1 MTQEKHVLSVA
12 LRTTMGK
19 ANKRLLKEG
28 LLPGNISGHNLA
40 PQAVQ
45 VEAAAFDALRRNRA
59 ATGVIQLTMPNAPVQ
74 TVLIRHVQRGP
85 LSGKI
90 IHIDFTR
97 VGMDERISAKVPLH
111 FVGESSSVK
120 NQGGVLLH
128 LLDTLDI
135 ECPASDIAEY
145 LEVDISSLTEID
157 ATLSARD
164 VALPA
169 QFTLITPA
177 DEPIAKIAAT
187 RAAIT
192 SEAAAAP
199 TEAVPAPGETKA

>member
-1 MTQEKHVLSVA
+1 MTQEKHALPVA

-45 VEAAAFDALRRNRA
+45 VEAAAFEALRRNRA
-59 ATGVIQLTMPNAPVQ
+59 ATGVIRLTMPNAPVQ

-85 LSGKI
+85 RSGKI

-97 VGMDERISAKVPLH
+97 VGMDERVSAKVPLR
-111 FVGESSSVK
+111 FVGESPSVK

-157 ATLSARD
+157 ATLSAKD

-177 DEPIAKIAAT
+177 DEPIAKVAAT

-199 TEAVPAPGETKA
+199 TEAATPETKA